1 MQKAA
6 WLMVCVLLVSLG
18 FATAAS
24 AEDRSIL
31 LYGDSLLAG
40 LGLDPGESFQTQLQ
54 AALDAAGIDVK
65 LVNASVAGDTTA
77 DGLDRLEWTLGER
90 PDAVILELG
99 ANDMLRGLPAD
110 ETRASLDAILTR
122 LTTSDLPVLL
132 LGMKADRGLGA
143 DYVKV
148 FDGLYPEL
156 AERYDVLFYPFYLQ
170 VVGLEPDFYQSDLRH
185 PNGEGVRRIVADLLP
200 KVKELLARLH

>member
-1 MQKAA
+1 
-6 WLMVCVLLVSLG
+6 MVCVLLVSFG
-18 FATAAS
+18 FATTAS
-24 AEDRSIL
+24 AGDRSIL

-40 LGLDPGESFQTQLQ
+40 LGLDTGESFQTQLQ
-54 AALDAAGIDVK
+54 AALDAAGIDAR

-77 DGLDRLEWTLGER
+77 DGLERLEWTLGER
-90 PDAVILELG
+90 PDAVILGLG

-110 ETRASLDAILTR
+110 ETRARLDAILTR
-122 LTTSDLPVLL
+122 LAASDLPVLL

-170 VVGLEPDFYQSDLRH
+170 AVGLDPDFYQSDLRH

-200 KVKELLARLH
+200 KVKELLTRLR